1 VSELTTWIRRAA
13 VEAALAF
20 ATVTVCVLWAV
31 PVAAQESEETR
42 NRAPQWGGPNAVGNL
57 LRDDVAVDR
66 PSLFDN
72 YFDWKAELTEKHG
85 LSFSIDYSAVYL
97 GASES
102 PGDDRA
108 SSGMVRFFGSWDLV
122 GRGTKNTGA
131 FVAPSGFGFNLGY
144 VGLFVPPFS
153 DQGLR
158 LTNLYWQQRFNSG
171 RITLLGGFV
180 DPTDYLDVY
189 ALASPWTGFVNFAFS
204 TGTTTIPLP
213 NEGFGLG
220 AGAMITDSIFL
231 IGGLADLNADPTDP
245 GQTID
250 SFFSD
255 HEYFKHIEI
264 GWAPSQDKIYLDN
277 VHLTLWHADERE
289 EAAAP
294 SGWGANFSWT
304 HYINDKW
311 LPFVRAGYADEGG
324 SLMQKSV
331 SIGFG
336 YQGAGASQPVHGR
349 AFLPLAGLQG
359 DCHHAGCGVPHQP
372 GSQPRHRLDL
382 GLRSSGSWGVLT
394 MGLDARYQIP
404 DTRYRMPDLSR
415 RSPKGEAGCWMHQN
429 GESSDICLNEPIE
442 NRESSIQTPYIA
454 P

>member
-1 VSELTTWIRRAA
+1 MSELTTWIRRAA

-57 LRDDVAVDR
+57 LRDDAAVDR

-72 YFDWKAELTEKHG
+72 YFDWKAELVEKHR

-131 FVAPSGFGFNLGY
+131 FVWKVEHRHAYTDVAPSGFGFNLGY

-336 YQGAGASQPVHGR
+336 YQRNPGKNLLGFGLNWGEPNESTWEPG
-349 AFLPLAGLQG
+349 LPNQYTAEFFYRWQVSKAIAITPDVEYLINPALNP
-359 DCHHAGCGVPHQP
+359 DTDSIWVF
-372 GSQPRHRLDL
+372 
-382 GLRSSGSWGVLT
+382 GLRVRG
-394 MGLDARYQIP
+394 AF
-404 DTRYRMPDLSR
+404 
-415 RSPKGEAGCWMHQN
+415 
-429 GESSDICLNEPIE
+429 
-442 NRESSIQTPYIA
+442 
-454 P
+454 